1 MDIVLYNWNFRV
13 MVFFVFPFQFYKIVI
28 LFNSF
33 TLLCGLCR
41 LFSCGVQVMV
51 SVAGFRFSAGSVL
64 SLNAP
69 FARSTRVTLPVWR
82 GLVFRWR
89 VFG

>member
-1 MDIVLYNWNFRV
+1 M
-13 MVFFVFPFQFYKIVI
+13 MVFLFFTFQFYKIVI

-41 LFSCGVQVMV
+41 LFSCGIQVMV
-51 SVAGFRFSAGSVL
+51 SVAGFRFSVGSVL

-69 FARSTRVTLPVWR
+69 FARLTRVTFPAWR
-82 GLVFRWR
+82 GLVFLWR
-89 VFG
+89 VFGKAVGRGGNA